1 MTAAHRQE
9 DATVAIVTALPI
21 EFVAVKAM
29 LDDPQ
34 ELSTAGNAPGEYVLG
49 TVPSKD
55 GGRHVVVLAPCSVA
69 ENLAAANTSV
79 LLERFPRIS
88 SVIMVGIAGG
98 APDPSNDEW
107 DVRLGDVVVC
117 GSDGSVQYDYDK
129 ESVAE
134 GHVVTEPRYHPRPPS
149 ARLLAASLEMQ
160 RLALEGK
167 ASWVAHTERHGAKLL
182 QRSARP
188 TGDVLHHWEAP
199 FPEVQRQPRQA
210 EAPVVFSGVIASG
223 NKLLKNPALRERLR
237 QKFRAKAVEME
248 AAGVADA
255 TWLQRAGYFVVRGV
269 CDYCDD
275 YKNNDWQQYAAI
287 VAAAYTRGLLERIRS
302 ESGPQPTSVQREPLP
317 EYEVVPQAIRTALE
331 GGALQG
337 HARAYSDV
345 LNETLAACRA
355 EIAQASK
362 GEDQQA
368 YWPTLVLDSLAK
380 NISVQGVVPPL
391 GFGDLLLGVAFPS
404 FVAAVRKL
412 WVRIEFDRPDNDD
425 WFAELNASM
434 ACSGQFSDLSEG
446 AQTLVVQSAVR
457 RVTRRRQAQWRD
469 EEIRA
474 CCADARLA
482 RWMAADAHVCALL
495 RATAGDMAAF
505 QNLPEI
511 AEFRFGDDRFEVH
524 WRHLACALCL
534 SELRVL
540 GVHLVPPEVVEALIY
555 LPDVDKRVSEQ
566 LRACMLANNPQN
578 DWTLRAT
585 CDEPVLDHMLVQSVR
600 VLNEELH
607 RRSPM
612 SDHLTRHNCRAF
624 PHVISEVTS
633 SLTNGAPRYT
643 IPHVSFSLSAS
654 HARKLFMGSDL
665 WGNPEFAYREL
676 FQNALDACR
685 YRAARAQHLGVPYQ
699 PVIRMFHG
707 RNEDGTEYVECEDNG
722 IGMDRALIASC
733 FAVAGNRFVETE
745 EYRKEREA
753 WRVRG
758 ITHNV
763 NSQFGIGV
771 FSYFLVA
778 ERLEVETARLATDGE
793 IGTRLHLTVPTAS
806 SFFRIVTLS
815 TTEARAASRQRA
827 ASRGIDTPPLDAGT
841 RVRLSLRRDLQGQD
855 EMTQARVTCVDA
867 LRQNVWFSEVRAE
880 IADYRGSSLVL
891 EAGQLAS
898 WIRDA
903 TKVEGLD
910 TPFWWQAMSDEGIPP
925 NGGKPAWI
933 FRSRNKGNKPPDSF
947 QSRGRILVDGIV
959 TDAATPGFIVN
970 LAGAATPKLSLDR
983 REIRSDIRNRLEEVV
998 TSAIA
1003 QVPTT
1008 VSKGLLE
1015 DLWYWDPRACH
1026 RVSSD
1031 RSRKWHEINWT
1042 RAFEGAGF
1050 TRDEMTR
1057 PYLPPFPEKAG
1068 YSDDHMDASSVLV
1081 ELWKIATATPDAR
1094 DLPKFVL
1101 EARGLPSSVR
1111 PNLSVVP
1118 SPLWAALANVV
1129 LGVPEALAA
1138 HVGFR
1143 GTAAPVVAAYVSWQ
1157 TGDPVAVCAT
1167 RLASFAAF
1175 LGEEWPASVAAAVEV
1190 VDDHEA
1196 WLLGFGESSSHWAG
1210 PEITTYDVCRFCA
1223 RSGQTDADATAKFS
1237 ALAQKLGWT
1246 MKVDANLAQAVGIM
1260 NEREVR
1266 FAALLDGGYGNFA
1279 EDIADDRSSL
1289 LCRLVNR
1296 APPMPRQPEPQPVLN
1311 EEQRAIAK
1319 ELRWPRSR
1327 DLSLA
1332 EACTVARKMSGPFA
1346 NAIRA
1351 VRKVA
1356 LALGRNVMF
1365 DEAELVPILLF
1376 SDVHWKLAEG
1386 YGFLARQYVTAP
1398 ADALELAKRV
1408 AASRHLLWRMSTA
1421 EALTVLSEVYAGLQW
1436 GVVPLDE
1443 GQVSI
1448 AISLSYEQ
1456 AQVLE
1461 RVGSSGRL
1469 AIPKLVM
1476 IGLDLGRPLPSIVK
1490 DAEALATFGVHTPSA
1505 TDSYLGVSWSAI
1517 CDSDGGTP

>member
-1 MTAAHRQE
+1 MTAPAHRRE
-9 DATVAIVTALPI
+9 DATVAIVTALPL

-29 LDDPQ
+29 LDNPQ

-55 GGRHVVVLAPCSVA
+55 GRRHFVVLAPCSVA

-79 LLERFPRIS
+79 LLERFPRLS

-98 APDPSNDEW
+98 VPDPSSDEW

-129 ESVAE
+129 ESVAQ
-134 GHVVTEPRYHPRPPS
+134 GHVITEPRYQPRPPS
-149 ARLLAASLEMQ
+149 ARLLAASLDM
-160 RLALEGK
+160 RTMALEGN
-167 ASWVAHTERHGAKLL
+167 APWLAHVERPAARQL

-188 TGDVLHHWEAP
+188 TSDVLHHWEAP
-199 FPEVQRQPRQA
+199 FAAIDRQPRQA
-210 EAPVVFSGVIASG
+210 EIPFVFSGVIASG

-255 TWLQRAGYFVVRGV
+255 TWLQHAGYFVVRGI
-269 CDYCDD
+269 CDYCDA
-275 YKNNDWQQYAAI
+275 YKNDDWQQYAAI
-287 VAAAYTRGLLERIRS
+287 VAAAYTRGLLERTRA
-302 ESGPQPTSVQREPLP
+302 ESDPQASSRRDPLP
-317 EYEVVPQAIRTALE
+317 EYEVIPQTLRIALE
-331 GGALQG
+331 AAAPEGR
-337 HARAYSDV
+337 ARAYSEV
-345 LNETLAACRA
+345 INETLGECRA
-355 EIAQASK
+355 AIAPNK
-362 GEDQQA
+362 EDDQQA
-368 YWPTLVLDSLAK
+368 YWPTLVLDALAK
-380 NISVQGVVPPL
+380 NMSVQGVVPPL
-391 GFGDLLLGVAFPS
+391 AFGDLLLGIAFPS
-404 FVAAVRKL
+404 FVAAVRRL
-412 WVRIEFDRPDNDD
+412 WVRIEFERPDNDD
-425 WFAELNASM
+425 WLAELNASM

-482 RWMAADAHVCALL
+482 RWMAADAHLCALL

-505 QNLPEI
+505 QNLPDV
-511 AEFRFGDDRFEVH
+511 AQFRFGDDRFEVH
-524 WRHLACALCL
+524 WRHLACVLSL

-540 GVHLVPPEVVEALIY
+540 GVHLVPPEVVEALVY
-555 LPDVDKRVSEQ
+555 LPDVDRCVSEQ
-566 LRACMLANNPQN
+566 LRACVVANNPQN
-578 DWTLRAT
+578 DWTLRAI

-612 SDHLTRHNCRAF
+612 SDHLTRQSCRSF
-624 PHVISEVTS
+624 PHVVGEVSS
-633 SLTNGAPRYT
+633 SLTNGSPRYT
-643 IPHVSFSLSAS
+643 TPHVSFALSAS

-685 YRAARAQHLGVPYQ
+685 YRVARAQHLGVPYQ
-699 PVIRMFHG
+699 PVIRIFHG
-707 RNEDGTEYVECEDNG
+707 RNEDGTEYVDCEDNG
-722 IGMDRALIASC
+722 IGMDRTLISSC
-733 FAVAGNRFVETE
+733 FAIAGNRFVETE
-745 EYRKEREA
+745 EYRKERDT
-753 WRVRG
+753 WRARG

-778 ERLEVETARLATDGE
+778 EQLEVETVRLAADGE
-793 IGTRLHLTVPTAS
+793 FGTRLHLTVPTAS

-815 TTEARAASRQRA
+815 TAEARAASRQRA

-841 RVRLSLRRDLQGQD
+841 RVRLSLRRDLQDQD
-855 EMTQARVTCVDA
+855 EMTQVRGTCVDA

-880 IADYRGSSLVL
+880 IADYRGNSLVL

-903 TKVEGLD
+903 TRAEGLGM
-910 TPFWWQAMSDEGIPP
+910 PFWWLAMSDEGIAR
-925 NGGKPAWI
+925 NEGKPAWI
-933 FRSRNKGNKPPDSF
+933 FRSRNKGNKPPDHF

-959 TDAATPGFIVN
+959 TDAATPGFIIN
-970 LAGAATPKLSLDR
+970 LAGPATPKLSLDR
-983 REIRSDIRNRLEEVV
+983 REIRSDIRNHLEEIV
-998 TSAIA
+998 TGAIA

-1008 VSKGLLE
+1008 VSKGFLE

-1031 RSRKWHEINWT
+1031 RSRTWHEINWT
-1042 RAFEGAGF
+1042 RAFEGSGF
-1050 TRDEMTR
+1050 TREEVRR
-1057 PYLPPFPEKAG
+1057 PYLPPFPEKTG

-1118 SPLWAALANVV
+1118 SVLWEALANVV

-1143 GTAAPVVAAYVSWQ
+1143 AAAAPVVAAYVSWQ
-1157 TGDPVAVCAT
+1157 TGDPVAACAT

-1175 LGEEWPASVAAAVEV
+1175 LGEDWPASITAAAEV

-1196 WLLGFGESSSHWAG
+1196 WLLGFTESSSHWAG

-1223 RSGQTDADATAKFS
+1223 RSGQVEADATPKFI

-1246 MKVDANLAQAVGIM
+1246 MKVDADLAKAVGIM
-1260 NEREVR
+1260 NEREVH
-1266 FAALLDGGYGNFA
+1266 FAALLHGGYGNSA

-1289 LCRLVNR
+1289 LCRLVDR
-1296 APPMPRQPEPQPVLN
+1296 APPMPRQPEPQPAFN
-1311 EEQRAIAK
+1311 EEQQAIAK
-1319 ELRWPRSR
+1319 ELRWPRNR

-1332 EACTVARKMSGPFA
+1332 EACTVARKMSTPFA

-1351 VRKVA
+1351 VREVA
-1356 LALGRNVMF
+1356 LAMGRNVSF
-1365 DEAELVPILLF
+1365 DEADLVPILLF
-1376 SDVHWKLAEG
+1376 SDVQWKLAEG
-1386 YGFLARQYVTAP
+1386 YGFLARQYVSAP
-1398 ADALELAKRV
+1398 AGALDLAKRV

-1421 EALTVLSEVYAGLQW
+1421 EAFTVLSEVYAGFQW
-1436 GVVPLDE
+1436 GRVPLDE
-1443 GQVSI
+1443 AQVSI
-1448 AISLSYEQ
+1448 AIALSYEQ

-1461 RVGSSGRL
+1461 RVGRGGRL
-1469 AIPKLVM
+1469 AIPKLLM
-1476 IGLDLGRPLPSIVK
+1476 IGLDLGRSLPSIVK
-1490 DAEALATFGVHTPSA
+1490 DAEPLATFGVQTPSV

-1517 CDSDGGTP
+1517 CDNDGRTP